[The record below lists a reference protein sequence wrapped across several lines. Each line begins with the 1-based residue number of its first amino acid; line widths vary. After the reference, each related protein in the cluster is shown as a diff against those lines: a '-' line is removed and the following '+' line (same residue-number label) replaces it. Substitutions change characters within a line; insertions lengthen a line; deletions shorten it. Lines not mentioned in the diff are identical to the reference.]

1 MNKSVIVIHGGA
13 GTISLNTVSPEKEQE
28 YHSALQAILLASQQ
42 LLAEGG
48 GALDAVTLAVTM
60 LEDCPL
66 FNAGK
71 GAVFTHT
78 ETHEMDAAIMDGR
91 DLQAGAVSCVR
102 HIQNPILA
110 ARAVMEH
117 SQHVLFVGEGAETF
131 AQQHDLPLVAP
142 DYFSTEARRQQLQRV
157 KQSSGDAVLLD
168 HSAASLHQ
176 HDYTPIDEDKKF
188 GTVGAVALDSYGNL
202 AAATS
207 TGGMTNKQ
215 PGRVGDSP
223 ILGAGTYADNQT
235 AAVSCTGSGEMFMR
249 RVTAYD
255 LCAQMEYADLSLE
268 QASTKVI
275 MEKLTAIGGEGGLIA
290 VDIKGNIS
298 LPFNSEGMY
307 RGFAYVGGEVTT
319 AIFR

>member
-13 GTISLNTVSPEKEQE
+13 GTISSNTVSPEKEQE
-28 YHSALQAILLASQQ
+28 YHSALRDILLASQQ
-42 LLAEGG
+42 LLAEG
-48 GALDAVTLAVTM
+48 ASAVDAVTLAVTL

-71 GAVFTHT
+71 GAVFTHA

-91 DLQAGAVSCVR
+91 DLRAGAVSCVS
-102 HIQNPILA
+102 HIQHPIQA

-131 AQQHDLPLVAP
+131 ARQHDLPLVAS
-142 DYFSTEARRQQLQRV
+142 DYFSTSARRQQLQRV

-168 HSAASLHQ
+168 HSAASLQEHAS
-176 HDYTPIDEDKKF
+176 TPINEDKKF

-255 LCAQMEYADLSLE
+255 LCALMEYADLSLE

-275 MEKLTAIGGEGGLIA
+275 MEKLPAIGGEGGLIA